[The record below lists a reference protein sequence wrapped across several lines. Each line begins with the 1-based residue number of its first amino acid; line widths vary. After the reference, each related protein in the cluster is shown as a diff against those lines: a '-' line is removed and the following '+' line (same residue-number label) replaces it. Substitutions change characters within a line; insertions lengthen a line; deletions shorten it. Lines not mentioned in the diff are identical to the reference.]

1 MPGDNKM
8 HNFKFRVTYSDTD
21 QMGIMHHSNYLR
33 YFEMARHELFR
44 EMGVSYAEIEA
55 NGVIMPV
62 IQANVDY
69 KKPVFYDQVINIET
83 HIMLNKGARIVFSAS
98 MFNELKEVVCTSK
111 ISLAYVNKASRKA
124 CFPPAIIKS
133 KLIIQNS

>member
-1 MPGDNKM
+1 MPGHNKT
-8 HNFKFRVTYSDTD
+8 HNLKFRVAYSDTD
-21 QMGIMHHSNYLR
+21 QMGVMHHSNYLK

-44 EMGVSYAEIEA
+44 EMGVNYSEIETD
-55 NGVIMPV
+55 GVIMPV
-62 IQANVDY
+62 IQANVDF

-83 HIMLNKGARIVFSAS
+83 RILLNKGPRIVFGAS
-98 MFNELKEVVCTSK
+98 MLNESKEVVCTSK

-133 KLIIQNS
+133 KLLTLKN

>member
-1 MPGDNKM
+1 MPGHKKL
-8 HNFKFRVTYSDTD
+8 HNFKFRVAYSDTD
-21 QMGIMHHSNYLR
+21 QMGVMHHSNYLR
-33 YFEMARHELFR
+33 YFEMARHDLFR

-62 IQANVDY
+62 IQANLEY

-83 HIMLNKGARIVFSAS
+83 HIMLNKGPRIVFSAS
-98 MFNELKEVVCTSK
+98 MINESKEVVCTSR
-111 ISLAYVNKASRKA
+111 ISLAYVNKVSRKA

-133 KLIIQNS
+133 KLII